1 MKTNRFFK
9 YCCIAL
15 VAISCTKT
23 NRNSE
28 LFFEATERYDIDLTA
43 CVDETPPYACKNSI
57 TEEFCD
63 IEIIPLENNSE
74 ALMGEIDNMQV
85 CDNGFYIINRQEK
98 YPLFHYKHDGS
109 FGAKIGENGHSRAE
123 YTTLWNFSANTA
135 GDTVAVLDYNY
146 VRLYDSNGT
155 FINAYD
161 FKDTQYWQGFLY
173 TDKGFFLSTSN
184 RCLNSVLAQ
193 YTHDFRT
200 EHPIIEGQVNLIRDN
215 PSSWQNLIRRD
226 GQNICY
232 YDYYTATFYIFDTN
246 DMKNSKS
253 FTLHSPNGLAESKI
267 RNMDVSSQDFD
278 HLRSF
283 VFEDNIIWGKF
294 KYGKYSYD
302 LKLDVKTGKCLLNR
316 HIDMDYSFMCSHNG
330 WFYWV
335 FTPAWLLDVIEFS
348 KDKIIPNPTYM
359 LLKDV
364 LEPYK
369 DKMNESDN
377 YYIMR
382 MRKKNGN

>member
-1 MKTNRFFK
+1 MFYKRNIIFFSVLM
-9 YCCIAL
+9 IL
-15 VAISCTKT
+15 TVSCTKT
-23 NRNSE
+23 NKNSE

-98 YPLFHYKHDGS
+98 YPLFYYKHDGS

-173 TDKGFFLSTSN
+173 TDKGVFLSTSN

-246 DMKNSKS
+246 NMKKSKS

-278 HLRSF
+278 HLISY

-294 KYGKYSYD
+294 NYGGVGYN
-302 LKLDVKTGKCLLNR
+302 LKLDVKTGTCQLKRFSDLGYGFL
-316 HIDMDYSFMCSHNG
+316 CSHNG
-330 WFYWV
+330 WYYQAFE
-335 FTPAWLLDVIEFS
+335 PAQLMMLINSDKQAPWPIWTLLEEA
-348 KDKIIPNPTYM
+348 
-359 LLKDV
+359 

-369 DKMNESDN
+369 DKINETDN
-377 YYIMR
+377 YYILR
-382 MRKKNGN
+382 MRKKNDN

>member
-1 MKTNRFFK
+1 
-9 YCCIAL
+9 

-232 YDYYTATFYIFDTN
+232 YDFYTATFYIFDTN
-246 DMKNSKS
+246 NMKKSKS

-267 RNMDVSSQDFD
+267 RNMNVSSQDFD
-278 HLRSF
+278 HLISY

-294 KYGKYSYD
+294 NYGGVGYN
-302 LKLDVKTGKCLLNR
+302 LKLDVKTGTCQLKRFSDLG
-316 HIDMDYSFMCSHNG
+316 YGFQCSHNG
-330 WFYWV
+330 WYYQAFE
-335 FTPAWLLDVIEFS
+335 PAQLMMLINSDKQAPWPIWTLLEEA
-348 KDKIIPNPTYM
+348 
-359 LLKDV
+359 

-369 DKMNESDN
+369 DKINESDN
-377 YYIMR
+377 YYILK
-382 MRKKNGN
+382 MRKKNDN

>member
-23 NRNSE
+23 NKNSE

-63 IEIIPLENNSE
+63 IELIPLENNSE

-200 EHPIIEGQVNLIRDN
+200 EHPIIEGQVNMIRDI

-232 YDYYTATFYIFDTN
+232 YDFYTATFYIFDTN
-246 DMKNSKS
+246 NMKKSKS

-267 RNMDVSSQDFD
+267 RNMNVSSQDFD
-278 HLRSF
+278 HLISY

-294 KYGKYSYD
+294 NYGGVGYN
-302 LKLDVKTGKCLLNR
+302 LKLDVKTGTCQLKRFSDLG
-316 HIDMDYSFMCSHNG
+316 YGFQCSHNG
-330 WFYWV
+330 WYYQAFE
-335 FTPAWLLDVIEFS
+335 PAQLMMLINSDKQAPWPIWTLLEEA
-348 KDKIIPNPTYM
+348 
-359 LLKDV
+359 

-369 DKMNESDN
+369 DKINESDN
-377 YYIMR
+377 YYILK
-382 MRKKNGN
+382 MRKKNDN